1 MSRNLKEL
9 STKSYISTEPYNGNF
24 FTYSVTTGPSPQFKK
39 TGALTAVSHATF
51 ENCPAGRVLRENGK
65 KLFPDAYPGVT
76 DYMVGV
82 FDILNNL
89 SGFIDPN
96 DPVFAP
102 FNGDRP
108 NYLKDSVNSQAKN
121 LGAPV
126 LTQGS
131 VMCSG
136 EVVSSGQIRS
146 QERTI
151 LQILDA
157 IEPSTTNMVYL
168 DVSLGQVFTL
178 ATTKDVTIIP
188 VNMSI
193 GAHIYLILVADTD
206 PPHTVT
212 FGRGV
217 LGMGPISLTA
227 TGKIRTIHFI
237 CNTNLAMFELGRT
250 AEFTDIV

>member
-1 MSRNLKEL
+1 MSRNLKEV
-9 STKSYISTEPYNGNF
+9 SAKSYISTEAYNSNF

-39 TGALTAVSHATF
+39 TGTLTAVTGATPL
-51 ENCPAGRVLRENGK
+51 NCPAGNVLRENGK

-136 EVVSSGQIRS
+136 DIVAGGQIRS
-146 QERTI
+146 NTVTVLTI
-151 LQILDA
+151 VSSNVSI
-157 IEPSTTNMVYL
+157 

-178 ATTKDVTIIP
+178 
-188 VNMSI
+188 N
-193 GAHIYLILVADTD
+193 
-206 PPHTVT
+206 
-212 FGRGV
+212 
-217 LGMGPISLTA
+217 A
-227 TGKIRTIHFI
+227 TGNFTL
-237 CNTNLAMFELGRT
+237 NATNLLPGAVVFLKITGSSHTMMLGANMASPQGLGPFGTPGNYMFFCDGDKLNL
-250 AEFTDIV
+250 